1 MSKISIENDVLFEIY
16 CNKLFG
22 QDIESASKIIAE
34 DLGISTKRVES
45 VIFDLKKKNA
55 VLIKDGLLTESYKKT
70 HELEKRNLLPKQQE
84 EKPQKLGDD
93 YTNYK
98 SKEINVGDVVL
109 CTILKDKKGLLYAKP
124 HRNEFDECV
133 VLKSPLA
140 EQAIGKTC
148 LLKLTDVRH
157 GFTGVVEQV
166 FGAVDDP
173 IEENIAIA
181 TKYGFTNKFPES
193 ALNEARQIPQEV
205 TLEQK
210 KGRSDLRHLDFVT
223 IDPEGCKDK
232 DDAIYDEQLPDGS
245 FRTYIAIADVTSA
258 IKVGSALDKEA
269 FKRGNS
275 AYLGGGVYPMF
286 PPELSNGIFSLDEDK
301 ERLAFVVSAVIKDKK
316 KIIDPKLELAVIK
329 VKKGYSYPE
338 AEKTHDGVD
347 GFETINASTKEQLD
361 LLYKNTPMI
370 EKRFSTMLKP
380 DSHEPE
386 YRFSDDKKSV
396 EDVKLSN
403 SEYSHIVVEAR
414 MLLANEIVA
423 QYFMRQNELG
433 LFRTHEKSM
442 DSKIAEL
449 QLKLAKYGVQHKLEN
464 TTQSYFK
471 LLEEVRNNPARDY
484 LMFEIIR
491 SMSKAKYKATVDE
504 TEHFGLGIAGDR
516 GYMHFTSPIRRYSDL
531 ETHRLLKQIM
541 LMGKTNIDEDTL
553 SEIAEHL
560 NVQEKKADDA
570 EKESDAYLAC
580 LWAEKHAKD
589 LQEGVIVKLTPL
601 TAEILHKNGTT
612 RITIPLYELRDGKE
626 DSYKV
631 TEDGM
636 KAYNKSN
643 EYQLGDNIKFKF
655 DKINLAS
662 RMIFG
667 TTNLQKKL
675 EEIEEDSK
683 VLEAK

>member
-1 MSKISIENDVLFEIY
+1 MSKISIENEVLLEIY

-22 QDIESASKIIAE
+22 SDIESAAEIISK
-34 DLGISTKRVES
+34 DLEMSQKKVES
-45 VIFDLKKKNA
+45 VIYDLKKKNA
-55 VLIKDGLLTESYKKT
+55 VLIKDGVLTESYKKT
-70 HELEKRNLLPKQQE
+70 HELEKRDLLPKEKEQ
-84 EKPQKLGDD
+84 KPQELDDD
-93 YTNYK
+93 YNNYK
-98 SKEINVGDVVL
+98 SKEIKVGDVVL

-124 HRNEFDECV
+124 HRNEFDECI

-148 LLKLTDVRH
+148 LLKLTDIRH
-157 GFTGVVEQV
+157 GYTGVIEQV

-210 KGRSDLRHLDFVT
+210 KGRTDLRHLDFVT

-232 DDAIYDEQLPDGS
+232 DDAIYDEQLEDGS

-316 KIIDPKLELAVIK
+316 KIVDPKVELAVIK

-338 AEKTHDGVD
+338 AEKTHDSVD
-347 GFETINASTKEQLD
+347 GFEKINETTKEQLD

-449 QLKLAKYGVQHKLEN
+449 QMKLAKYGINHKLED
-464 TTQSYFK
+464 TTRSYFK
-471 LLEEVRNNPARDY
+471 LLEEVRKSPARDY

-504 TEHFGLGIAGDR
+504 TEHFGLGVSGDR
-516 GYMHFTSPIRRYSDL
+516 GYMHFTSPIRRYADL
-531 ETHRLLKQIM
+531 ETHRLLKQIL
-541 LMGKTNIDEDTL
+541 LMGKTNVDEDL
-553 SEIAEHL
+553 LGEIAEHL

-580 LWAEKHAKD
+580 LWAEKHTKEV
-589 LQEGVIVKLTPL
+589 QEGIIVKLTPL
-601 TAEILHKNGTT
+601 TAEILHTNGTT
-612 RITIPLYELRDGKE
+612 RITMPLYELKNGKE
-626 DSYKV
+626 DPYKV
-631 TEDGM
+631 AEDGM
-636 KAYNKSN
+636 KAYNQTS
-643 EYQLGDNIKFKF
+643 EYKLGDKVQFKF

-667 TTNLQKKL
+667 TTSLEKKF
-675 EEIEEDSK
+675 EENKDNSK
-683 VLEAK
+683 VM

>member
-1 MSKISIENDVLFEIY
+1 MSKISIENEVLLEIY

-22 QDIESASKIIAE
+22 SDIESAAEIISK
-34 DLGISTKRVES
+34 DLEMSQKKVES
-45 VIFDLKKKNA
+45 VIYDLKKKNA
-55 VLIKDGLLTESYKKT
+55 VLIKDGVLTESYKKT
-70 HELEKRNLLPKQQE
+70 HELEKRDLLPKEKEQ
-84 EKPQKLGDD
+84 KPQELDDD
-93 YTNYK
+93 YNNYK
-98 SKEINVGDVVL
+98 SKEIKVGDVVL

-148 LLKLTDVRH
+148 LLKLTDIRH
-157 GFTGVVEQV
+157 GYTGVVEQV

-210 KGRSDLRHLDFVT
+210 KGRTDLRHLDFVT

-232 DDAIYDEQLPDGS
+232 DDAIYDEQLEDGS

-301 ERLAFVVSAVIKDKK
+301 ERLAFVVSAVIKDNK
-316 KIIDPKLELAVIK
+316 KIVDPKVELAVIK

-338 AEKTHDGVD
+338 AEKTHDSVD
-347 GFETINASTKEQLD
+347 GFEKINETTKEQLD
-361 LLYKNTPMI
+361 LLYKNTPII

-449 QLKLAKYGVQHKLEN
+449 QLKLAKYGINHKLED
-464 TTQSYFK
+464 TTRSYFK
-471 LLEEVRNNPARDY
+471 LLEEVRKSPARDY

-504 TEHFGLGIAGDR
+504 TEHFGLGVSGDR
-516 GYMHFTSPIRRYSDL
+516 GYMHFTSPIRRYADL
-531 ETHRLLKQIM
+531 ETHRLLKQIL
-541 LMGKTNIDEDTL
+541 LMGKTNVDEDL
-553 SEIAEHL
+553 LGEIAEHL

-580 LWAEKHAKD
+580 LWAEKHTKEV
-589 LQEGVIVKLTPL
+589 QEGIIVKLTPL
-601 TAEILHKNGTT
+601 TAEILHTNGTT
-612 RITIPLYELRDGKE
+612 RITMPLYELKNGKE
-626 DSYKV
+626 DPYKV
-631 TEDGM
+631 AEDGM
-636 KAYNKSN
+636 KAYNQTN
-643 EYQLGDNIKFKF
+643 EYKLGDKVQFKF

-667 TTNLQKKL
+667 TTSLEKKF
-675 EEIEEDSK
+675 EENKDNSK
-683 VLEAK
+683 VM

>member
-1 MSKISIENDVLFEIY
+1 MSKISIENEVLLEIY

-22 QDIESASKIIAE
+22 SDIESAAEIISK
-34 DLGISTKRVES
+34 DLEMSQKKVES
-45 VIFDLKKKNA
+45 VIYDLKKKNA
-55 VLIKDGLLTESYKKT
+55 VLIKDGVLTESYKKT
-70 HELEKRNLLPKQQE
+70 HELEKRDLLPKEKEQ
-84 EKPQKLGDD
+84 KPQELDDD
-93 YTNYK
+93 YNNYK
-98 SKEINVGDVVL
+98 SKEIKVGDVVL

-124 HRNEFDECV
+124 HRNEFDECI

-148 LLKLTDVRH
+148 LLKLTDIRH
-157 GFTGVVEQV
+157 GYTGVIEQV

-210 KGRSDLRHLDFVT
+210 KGRTDLRHLDFVT

-232 DDAIYDEQLPDGS
+232 DDAIYDEQLEDGS

-301 ERLAFVVSAVIKDKK
+301 ERLAFVVSAVIKDNK
-316 KIIDPKLELAVIK
+316 KIVDPKVELAVIK

-338 AEKTHDGVD
+338 AEKTHDSVD
-347 GFETINASTKEQLD
+347 GFEKINETTKEQLD
-361 LLYKNTPMI
+361 LLYKNTPII

-449 QLKLAKYGVQHKLEN
+449 QMKLAKYGINHKLED
-464 TTQSYFK
+464 TTRSYFK
-471 LLEEVRNNPARDY
+471 LLEEVRKSPARDY

-504 TEHFGLGIAGDR
+504 TEHFGLGVSGDR
-516 GYMHFTSPIRRYSDL
+516 GYMHFTSPIRRYADL
-531 ETHRLLKQIM
+531 ETHRLLKQIL
-541 LMGKTNIDEDTL
+541 LMGKTNVDEDL
-553 SEIAEHL
+553 LGEIAEHL

-580 LWAEKHAKD
+580 LWAEKHTKEV
-589 LQEGVIVKLTPL
+589 QEGIIVKLTPL
-601 TAEILHKNGTT
+601 TAEILHTNGTT
-612 RITIPLYELRDGKE
+612 RITMPLYELKNGKE
-626 DSYKV
+626 DPYKV
-631 TEDGM
+631 AEDGM
-636 KAYNKSN
+636 KAYNQTS
-643 EYQLGDNIKFKF
+643 EYKLGDKVQFKF

-667 TTNLQKKL
+667 TTSLEKKF
-675 EEIEEDSK
+675 EENKDNSK
-683 VLEAK
+683 VM